1 MFEFLK
7 QLTDPQS
14 IIHYGGLALL
24 LFVVFAETGLLVGFF
39 LPGDSLIFISG
50 MICATH
56 EEILGLNIFY
66 LIIALSLAA
75 IIGNIFG
82 YWFGYKIGP
91 PLFKRK
97 DSLIFKKKYLE
108 LTKSFYDKNGGKTL
122 IIGRFIPIIRT
133 FAPILA
139 GVIKVEFKKFM
150 LFNVVGALCWII
162 MLAGIGFKL
171 GTYDWVQKNIGYIV
185 LFLIIITLIP
195 IIITYKNRKTPNSF
209 YRLNAKSD
217 RSQGKSDRLLNLRFL

>member
-97 DSLIFKKKYLE
+97 DSLIFKKKYLD

-195 IIITYKNRKTPNSF
+195 IIITYKKQKNP
-209 YRLNAKSD
+209 
-217 RSQGKSDRLLNLRFL
+217 